1 MQKIDISD
9 LDAYVGQW
17 IDIEKV
23 VLIGS
28 QMCMI
33 LNAWYKHSAHR
44 FVNIDL
50 SSLRRARILTRDIKY
65 GVPVCPSVCSVSSIV
80 VLRGIN
86 VKNLSV

>member
-1 MQKIDISD
+1 VQKIDISD

-33 LNAWYKHSAHR
+33 LNAWYKHSARHR
-44 FVNIDL
+44 FVNIEL

-65 GVPVCPSVCSVSSIV
+65 VVPVCPSVCSVF
-80 VLRGIN
+80 GITW
-86 VKNLSV
+86 KSLYRS